1 MVLTLITKNIQK
13 KNKMQSNNN
22 EGLWV
27 AISNFF
33 ASLFSR
39 RPAEDKV
46 IIKQAK
52 IDTAVQKAEVAVEVK
67 VIKQEARTQKKI
79 NKKIIKDKKA
89 FDVTKLKQGRGLWIL
104 DEYNQ
109 RKKILF
115 DYHTDL
121 EIVDI
126 EGNFYS
132 YGKVHT
138 YHGRPVVLN
147 NRALGGNTLSITEK
161 NVVVEDIVL

>member
-52 IDTAVQKAEVAVEVK
+52 INTAVQKAEVAVEVEI
-67 VIKQEARTQKKI
+67 IKL